1 MISLLKKVC
10 SVAICTAA
18 ISCAVVQAKPA
29 HAVSLTLKALLNS
42 AVEFDGFIEL
52 RDDWQSD
59 SNYTNADLVKLT
71 LNSVKVNSSDVPFSP
86 RPVELVDFTGSSFS
100 VPVDKILS
108 GIIPNDNSGTWV
120 GNSADNK
127 VTSVISWGG
136 NTSSAGSPLEYAVNL
151 GGAELSNIVPTGNV
165 SEVFSVKFTP
175 VPEPASILGV
185 MTAGLFGAGL
195 KMKRKYFRKIS
206 E

>member
-1 MISLLKKVC
+1 MMSLLKKV
-10 SVAICTAA
+10 SGVAICTAA

-29 HAVSLTLKALLNS
+29 HAVSLNMKALLNS
-42 AVEFDGFIEL
+42 AVEFDGLIEL

-71 LNSVKVNSSDVPFSP
+71 LNSAKVNSSNVPFSP

-100 VPVDKILS
+100 VPVNKILS

-120 GNSADNK
+120 GKSADK
-127 VTSVISWGG
+127 KATSVISWGG

-185 MTAGLFGAGL
+185 MTAGLLGAGL